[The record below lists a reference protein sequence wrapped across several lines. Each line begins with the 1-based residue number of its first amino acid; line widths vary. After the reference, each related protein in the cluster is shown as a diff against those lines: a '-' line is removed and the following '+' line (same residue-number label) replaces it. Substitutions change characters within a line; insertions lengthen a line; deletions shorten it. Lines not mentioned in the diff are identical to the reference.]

1 MCIARG
7 LVTWQMLSVV
17 TVKVQHPSTL
27 ACHHHH
33 NTPTHT
39 YCFSPCRAPPPP
51 LPQDVGGSRQVVP
64 EVLSTT
70 HLGPAVGRTG
80 RAIVGVSGGGEYV
93 SVCWPAS
100 RGYVVYYRT
109 LAGTWQ
115 EVESGSGV
123 DLAWHSHR

>member
-1 MCIARG
+1 MHQPLTGPPAQLPLH
-7 LVTWQMLSVV
+7 LVQAGSVHLTSTWL
-17 TVKVQHPSTL
+17 P
-27 ACHHHH
+27 A
-33 NTPTHT
+33 
-39 YCFSPCRAPPPP
+39 AP
-51 LPQDVGGSRQVVP
+51 LCVSCVCCVQDVGGGVVQVVP
-64 EVLSTT
+64 EVLSSQ

-80 RAIVGVSGGGEYV
+80 RAIVGVSAGGEYV

-115 EVESGSGV
+115 QVDTGSGV